1 MASNEKVIIM
11 SFDSESKSYQAFS
24 ELKALHQT
32 GNINGEQM
40 AILEHRTNHN
50 LQPKDFIDFTGAD
63 KNFKGSMIGMLV
75 GILGGPLGVLLG
87 WFTGSLIGSSKDVKE
102 VKNAM
107 SIFEKALAI
116 IPEGET
122 GLILICEES
131 NTGHVD
137 DIALKQLNG
146 TIERLDRDE
155 VEAELQEAKEA
166 QEEAE
171 ESAKKRWFKK

>member
-1 MASNEKVIIM
+1 MANNEKVIIM
-11 SFDSESKSYQAFS
+11 SFDTESKSYQAFS
-24 ELKALHQT
+24 ELKRLHQASS
-32 GNINGEQM
+32 IKGEQM
-40 AILEHRTNHN
+40 AILEHRSNHN
-50 LQPKDFIDFTGAD
+50 LEPKDFIDFTGAD

-116 IPEGET
+116 IPEGDT
-122 GLILICEES
+122 GVILICDEP

-137 DIALKQLNG
+137 DIVLTQLNG
-146 TIERLDRDE
+146 TIERLDKDVVEDE
-155 VEAELQEAKEA
+155 LEEA
-166 QEEAE
+166 QNTQKEAE

>member
-1 MASNEKVIIM
+1 MANNEKVIIM
-11 SFDSESKSYQAFS
+11 SFDTESKSYQAFS
-24 ELKALHQT
+24 ELKRLHQV
-32 GNINGEQM
+32 GSIKGEQM
-40 AILEHRTNHN
+40 AILEHRSNHN
-50 LQPKDFIDFTGAD
+50 LEPKDFIDFTGAD

-116 IPEGET
+116 IPEGDT
-122 GLILICEES
+122 GVILICDEP

-137 DIALKQLNG
+137 DIVLTQLNG
-146 TIERLDRDE
+146 TIERLDKDVVEDE
-155 VEAELQEAKEA
+155 LEEA
-166 QEEAE
+166 QNTQKEAE